1 MREMRKET
9 IRGDRGQQIGRA
21 FSPWSNPCACSL
33 GLRPRLVW
41 AAPLALAACGVRTGL
56 ACVLAIVMLCGVACV
71 GQGTGNREQG
81 SAEQGTGNTERGT
94 GNTEQGTGNREQ
106 GTGNTTA
113 GAASAVERVVL
124 DRVVAVVNGDLILE
138 SELDEE
144 ARMAAF
150 QPFADRTAVTREQLV
165 ERLIDRDLI
174 LQQIRLQPQAQIM
187 DAQVDAELRVLRK
200 NIPECAAYGCET
212 DAGWGKFV
220 AAQGF
225 TAEELRERWR
235 QRMEVLRFVEARFR
249 MGIRISQTEMD
260 AYYKGTLVPAY
271 EKERVTPPAEAAI
284 ADRIQEILLQQQV
297 DKLLDDWLTSLRAEG
312 SVKIVKPGEDLP

>member
-1 MREMRKET
+1 MSANGHRAMDRS
-9 IRGDRGQQIGRA
+9 RGVSISA
-21 FSPWSNPCACSL
+21 M
-33 GLRPRLVW
+33 
-41 AAPLALAACGVRTGL
+41 
-56 ACVLAIVMLCGVACV
+56 ACVLAIAMLCGAACV
-71 GQGTGNREQG
+71 GQ
-81 SAEQGTGNTERGT
+81 STEK
-94 GNTEQGTGNREQ
+94 QGTGNREQ
-106 GTGNTTA
+106 GTETA
-113 GAASAVERVVL
+113 VAGERVVL

-138 SELDEE
+138 SDLDEE
-144 ARMAAF
+144 ARMSAF

-212 DAGWGKFV
+212 DAGWEKFV

-297 DKLLDDWLTSLRAEG
+297 DRLLDDWLTSLRAEG

>member
-1 MREMRKET
+1 
-9 IRGDRGQQIGRA
+9 
-21 FSPWSNPCACSL
+21 
-33 GLRPRLVW
+33 
-41 AAPLALAACGVRTGL
+41 
-56 ACVLAIVMLCGVACV
+56 
-71 GQGTGNREQG
+71 
-81 SAEQGTGNTERGT
+81 
-94 GNTEQGTGNREQ
+94 
-106 GTGNTTA
+106 
-113 GAASAVERVVL
+113 VL

-138 SELDEE
+138 SDLDEE
-144 ARMAAF
+144 TRMAAF

-200 NIPECAAYGCET
+200 NIPECAEYGCET
-212 DAGWGKFV
+212 DAGWEKFV

-260 AYYKGTLVPAY
+260 AYYKGTLVAAY
-271 EKERVTPPAEAAI
+271 EKERVAPPAEAAI

-312 SVKIVKPGEDLP
+312 SVKIVKPGEELP

>member
-1 MREMRKET
+1 MKDRRATLIFSSALDRHSDVMSANGHRAMERS
-9 IRGDRGQQIGRA
+9 RGVSIPA
-21 FSPWSNPCACSL
+21 M
-33 GLRPRLVW
+33 
-41 AAPLALAACGVRTGL
+41 
-56 ACVLAIVMLCGVACV
+56 ACVLAIAMLCGVACV
-71 GQGTGNREQG
+71 GQSTEKQGTGKG
-81 SAEQGTGNTERGT
+81 EQGTGSTSTN
-94 GNTEQGTGNREQ
+94 
-106 GTGNTTA
+106 A
-113 GAASAVERVVL
+113 GAASAGERVVL

-138 SELDEE
+138 SDLDEE
-144 ARMAAF
+144 ARMSAF

-200 NIPECAAYGCET
+200 NIPKCAEYGCET
-212 DAGWGKFV
+212 DAGWEKFV

>member
-1 MREMRKET
+1 MKDRRATLIFSSALDRHSDVMSANGHRAMDRS
-9 IRGDRGQQIGRA
+9 RGVSISA
-21 FSPWSNPCACSL
+21 M
-33 GLRPRLVW
+33 
-41 AAPLALAACGVRTGL
+41 
-56 ACVLAIVMLCGVACV
+56 ACVLAIAMLCGAACV
-71 GQGTGNREQG
+71 GQ
-81 SAEQGTGNTERGT
+81 STEK
-94 GNTEQGTGNREQ
+94 QGTGNREQ
-106 GTGNTTA
+106 GTETA
-113 GAASAVERVVL
+113 VAGERVVL

-138 SELDEE
+138 SDLDEE
-144 ARMAAF
+144 TRMAAF

-212 DAGWGKFV
+212 DAGWEKFV

-297 DKLLDDWLTSLRAEG
+297 DRLLDDWLTSLRAEG

>member
-1 MREMRKET
+1 MDRS
-9 IRGDRGQQIGRA
+9 RGVSISA
-21 FSPWSNPCACSL
+21 M
-33 GLRPRLVW
+33 
-41 AAPLALAACGVRTGL
+41 
-56 ACVLAIVMLCGVACV
+56 ACVLAIAMLCGAACV
-71 GQGTGNREQG
+71 GQ
-81 SAEQGTGNTERGT
+81 STEK
-94 GNTEQGTGNREQ
+94 QGTGNREQ
-106 GTGNTTA
+106 GTETA
-113 GAASAVERVVL
+113 VAGERVVL

-138 SELDEE
+138 SDLDEE
-144 ARMAAF
+144 ARMSAF

-212 DAGWGKFV
+212 DAGWEKFV

-297 DKLLDDWLTSLRAEG
+297 DRLLDDWLTSLRAEG

>member
-1 MREMRKET
+1 MKGRRATLIFSSALDRHSDVMSANGHRAMDRS
-9 IRGDRGQQIGRA
+9 RGVSISA
-21 FSPWSNPCACSL
+21 M
-33 GLRPRLVW
+33 
-41 AAPLALAACGVRTGL
+41 
-56 ACVLAIVMLCGVACV
+56 ACVLAIAMLCGAACV
-71 GQGTGNREQG
+71 GQ
-81 SAEQGTGNTERGT
+81 STEK
-94 GNTEQGTGNREQ
+94 QGTGNREQ
-106 GTGNTTA
+106 GTETA
-113 GAASAVERVVL
+113 VAGERVVL

-138 SELDEE
+138 SDLDEE
-144 ARMAAF
+144 ARMSAF

-212 DAGWGKFV
+212 DAGWEKFV

>member
-1 MREMRKET
+1 MKDRRATLIFSSALDRHSDVMSANGHRAMDRS
-9 IRGDRGQQIGRA
+9 RGVSISA
-21 FSPWSNPCACSL
+21 M
-33 GLRPRLVW
+33 
-41 AAPLALAACGVRTGL
+41 
-56 ACVLAIVMLCGVACV
+56 ACVLAIAMLCGAACV
-71 GQGTGNREQG
+71 GQ
-81 SAEQGTGNTERGT
+81 STEK
-94 GNTEQGTGNREQ
+94 QGTGNREQ
-106 GTGNTTA
+106 GTETA
-113 GAASAVERVVL
+113 VAGERVVL

-138 SELDEE
+138 SDLDEE
-144 ARMAAF
+144 ARMSAF

-165 ERLIDRDLI
+165 ERLIDRDLL

-212 DAGWGKFV
+212 DAGWEKFV

-297 DKLLDDWLTSLRAEG
+297 DRLLDDWLTSLLAEG

>member
-1 MREMRKET
+1 MKDRRATLIFSSALDRHSDVMSANGHRAMDRS
-9 IRGDRGQQIGRA
+9 RGVSISA
-21 FSPWSNPCACSL
+21 M
-33 GLRPRLVW
+33 
-41 AAPLALAACGVRTGL
+41 
-56 ACVLAIVMLCGVACV
+56 ACVLAIAMLCGAACV
-71 GQGTGNREQG
+71 GQ
-81 SAEQGTGNTERGT
+81 STEK
-94 GNTEQGTGNREQ
+94 QGTGNREQ
-106 GTGNTTA
+106 GTETA
-113 GAASAVERVVL
+113 VAGERVVL

-138 SELDEE
+138 SDLDEE
-144 ARMAAF
+144 ARMSAF

-212 DAGWGKFV
+212 DAGWEKFV

-297 DKLLDDWLTSLRAEG
+297 DRLLDDWLTSLRAEG

>member
-1 MREMRKET
+1 MKDRRATLIFSSALDRHSDVMSANGHRAMDRS
-9 IRGDRGQQIGRA
+9 RGVSISA
-21 FSPWSNPCACSL
+21 M
-33 GLRPRLVW
+33 
-41 AAPLALAACGVRTGL
+41 
-56 ACVLAIVMLCGVACV
+56 ACVLAIAMLCGAACV
-71 GQGTGNREQG
+71 GQ
-81 SAEQGTGNTERGT
+81 STEK
-94 GNTEQGTGNREQ
+94 QGTGNREQ
-106 GTGNTTA
+106 GTETA
-113 GAASAVERVVL
+113 VAGERVVL

-138 SELDEE
+138 SDLDEE
-144 ARMAAF
+144 ARMSAF

-165 ERLIDRDLI
+165 ERLIDRDLL
-174 LQQIRLQPQAQIM
+174 LQQIRLQPQAKIM

-212 DAGWGKFV
+212 DAGWEKFV

-271 EKERVTPPAEAAI
+271 EKERVTPPAEAAL

-297 DKLLDDWLTSLRAEG
+297 DRLLDDWLTSLRAEG